1 MDEEPTKIE
10 NNKIKELDEDEKDY
24 GGITGYLVIHLT
36 NFIKEIY
43 KFASKR
49 HTIVKYLIYIFLILF
64 SIEGIIIFAISLVV
78 YIFWLLAIIVIIL
91 RSIVGPFI

>member
-1 MDEEPTKIE
+1 MTEESNKFDKGFTYSIIKRYTSNIE
-10 NNKIKELDEDEKDY
+10 GLYN
-24 GGITGYLVIHLT
+24 
-36 NFIKEIY
+36 
-43 KFASKR
+43 FASKR